1 MIAGASHVRN
11 VSSKRLD
18 LVHVSITHTS
28 IVLYYQMF
36 TQSRLMMW
44 EANCIPTDTIPTNA
58 ILTKVHVDG
67 RIIMLYI
74 HIHQKATILRV
85 M

>member
-1 MIAGASHVRN
+1 
-11 VSSKRLD
+11 
-18 LVHVSITHTS
+18 
-28 IVLYYQMF
+28 MF